1 MTDQIQIID
10 NIAPVI
16 FTGPLGSRQVEAKI
30 DTGAYRSSLDIN
42 LADQLGLLDAKNVVG
57 YKVVNNSLGETSRP
71 VVRCQITIGSKRV
84 ETEIGVI
91 DRQKLRYRAII
102 GRKDLAGFLV
112 RPDPD
117 LNH

>member
-1 MTDQIQIID
+1 MINQDQIID
-10 NIAPVI
+10 NIETVT
-16 FTGPLGSRQVEAKI
+16 FTGPIGSRAVEAKV
-30 DTGAYRSSLDIN
+30 DTGAYRSSLDAG
-42 LADQLGLLDAKNVVG
+42 LAQELGLLNPSNVVE
-57 YKVVNNSLGETSRP
+57 YKKITNSIGESMRP
-71 VVRCQITIGSKRV
+71 VVRCRLQIRSKQI

-91 DRQKLRYRAII
+91 DRRGLRYRAII